1 MKRTRIELFAVD
13 FDDAITTPI
22 TNVSEWV
29 RDLSPGIYI
38 LETAKGDGHRLSQ
51 AIHQAKHREEVHIR
65 TSTIHR
71 KASDLMVVLMEA
83 QR

>member
-1 MKRTRIELFAVD
+1 MRTELASID
-13 FDDAITTPI
+13 FDDAIPTDVP
-22 TNVSEWV
+22 NVAEWV

-51 AIHQAKHREEVHIR
+51 AIHQAKHRELVHIR

-71 KASDLMVVLMEA
+71 KGSDLMVVLMEEE
-83 QR
+83 QP